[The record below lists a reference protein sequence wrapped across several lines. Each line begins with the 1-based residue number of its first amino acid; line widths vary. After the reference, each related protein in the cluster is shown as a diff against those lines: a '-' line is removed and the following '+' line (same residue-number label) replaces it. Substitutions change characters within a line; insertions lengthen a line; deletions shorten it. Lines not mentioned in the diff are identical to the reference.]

1 MGLAEI
7 KAKTRRLV
15 SDFGLNRRS
24 AWVMAGLTTGLI
36 ALAMAGEPLTYQLRF
51 ERAGIE
57 AGELWRLASGHLV
70 HLGWRHLWLNVT
82 GLLLIG
88 VLFGQA
94 FTAAAWLLI
103 LAGAVVLMDL
113 GFWQSGLEW
122 YVGLSGL
129 LHAGFAAGTLRWIS
143 AGLKDGII
151 LGVILVGKLAWEQI
165 VGPMPFSETSAGGPV
180 VVDAHLYGALGGGV
194 VAGFLLGYERW
205 RGRV

>member
-7 KAKTRRLV
+7 KLQTRRLLG
-15 SDFGLNRRS
+15 DFGLNRRT
-24 AWVMAGLTTGLI
+24 AWVLAGLSAGLI
-36 ALAMAGEPLTYQLRF
+36 VLAAVGEPLTYQLRF
-51 ERAGIE
+51 DRAGIE
-57 AGELWRLASGHLV
+57 AGELWRLVSGHMV
-70 HLGWRHLWLNVT
+70 HLGWRHLWLNVA

-94 FTAAAWLLI
+94 FTAGAWLLI

-113 GFWQSGLEW
+113 GFWQSGLAW

-143 AGLKDGII
+143 GGLRDGII

-165 VGPMPFSETSAGGPV
+165 AGPMPFSEASAGGPV
-180 VVDAHLYGALGGGV
+180 VVDAHLYGALGGGI
-194 VAGFLLGYERW
+194 VAGLLLGYERW
-205 RGRV
+205 QGRV

>member
-15 SDFGLNRRS
+15 SDFGLNRRA
-24 AWVMAGLTTGLI
+24 AWVMAGLTTGLM
-36 ALAMAGEPLTYQLRF
+36 ALAVAGEPLTYQLRF

-70 HLGWRHLWLNVT
+70 HLGWPHLWLNVT

-143 AGLKDGII
+143 AGLRDGII

-194 VAGFLLGYERW
+194 VAGLLLGYERW